1 VIRLLALSRRRQH
14 GVGLVE
20 LLVTML
26 LGALIVAGVVALFNA
41 NRQSFRLQ
49 DGVSLAQE
57 QGSFA
62 LNFLMRDLRR
72 AGYPGDQ
79 RSELGSFDIDEN
91 LNDVPMSIE
100 RDVNG
105 VPVNID
111 YADDQLSLVY
121 QIDDPANPG
130 IVAQMPGVT
139 CTGAAIPAG
148 TAYISNRYRVNEE
161 RELVCQGFSL
171 QYVGDNIVGRTPIG
185 NEEALISGVDSF
197 QVMYGVDTTFDIS
210 KSTGSLGGGCVES
223 PRQANRFINAS
234 QLPALMNFI
243 GAANTPACAIP
254 LSVISAIRSVRIGI
268 LVSTEADVDAEADD
282 DVTYTVL
289 DRTLDTTNMPNL
301 VDGRV
306 RRLFVTTVALR
317 NTEQVIE

>member
-1 VIRLLALSRRRQH
+1 M
-14 GVGLVE
+14 E

-26 LGALIVAGVVALFNA
+26 LGALVVAGVIALFNA

-62 LNFLMRDLRR
+62 LNFIVRDLHR

-79 RSELGSFDIDEN
+79 RSVLGSFDIDQS
-91 LNDVPMSIE
+91 LNDVPMTLE

-105 VPVNID
+105 VPVNVD
-111 YADDQLSLVY
+111 YVDDQLALVY
-121 QIDDPANPG
+121 QVDDPANPG
-130 IVAQMPGVT
+130 IVTQMPGVT

-148 TAYISNRYRVNEE
+148 TEYISNRYRVNDE
-161 RELVCQGFSL
+161 RELVCQGFAL
-171 QYVGDNIVGRTPIG
+171 QYVGDDIVGRTPIG

-197 QVMYGVDTTFDIS
+197 QVMYGIDTTFDVS
-210 KSTGSLGGGCVES
+210 KSTGGLGGGCVES

-234 QLPALMNFI
+234 QLPAVMNFI
-243 GAANTPACAIP
+243 SPASTPACALP
-254 LSVISAIRSVRIGI
+254 LSMIGAIRSVRLGI
-268 LVSTEADVDAEADD
+268 LVSTESDVDAETQD
-282 DVTYTVL
+282 DVSYTVL
-289 DRTLDTTNMPNL
+289 DRVLDTGNMPNL

-306 RRLFVTTVALR
+306 RRLFVATVALR
-317 NTEQVIE
+317 NTELVIE